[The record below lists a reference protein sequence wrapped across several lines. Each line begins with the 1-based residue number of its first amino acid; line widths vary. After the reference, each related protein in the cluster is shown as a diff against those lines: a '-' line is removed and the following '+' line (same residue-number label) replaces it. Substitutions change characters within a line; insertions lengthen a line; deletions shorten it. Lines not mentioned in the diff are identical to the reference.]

1 MKRSVFTLLL
11 RLLLLA
17 AVSCWGQTPQASV
30 ALEAPARVGLPVWL
44 KISTRNDIRYPFYTV
59 PDWHTCYDV
68 EVRKDGKAY
77 PRIQT
82 PPTAIA
88 QAIVFAGNI
97 CGGLYLPG
105 KLQHPGSIP
114 LHVMYRF
121 DQPGVYEVRY
131 VERMPWGVPNGPNLV
146 SPWTPIEIQA
156 ATAADRV
163 KWLAEASSQAPSD
176 ATSLLSGY
184 LPDILGVPDDRSLQL
199 LIPYLNH
206 PDAMVRQYVSYA
218 LSYWPGEQASKAVLA
233 GILARGPSE
242 DSARLLSFSREM
254 ITAEQ
259 TEAAVQAAL
268 PYLKSDSAIS
278 LKGAIDVVQWSALGE
293 KSQVNGELKKRA
305 ADALIDAEA
314 QVVAVGNRDIANTYA
329 EALGSMKDDRAGKIL
344 WSFVERDIAHEQA
357 IIALAWLRS
366 PADLPKLAQ
375 MAMPAAA
382 QPGDSGPGSL
392 PYALRNSYGD
402 AALLYIEEMLQRS
415 PFVFVRTASARELV
429 YSGRPSGFA
438 FIVDAIE
445 QNRAYRG
452 EMVQFLRERF
462 PEIRQGDDA
471 AALRLAQSK
480 ANAK

>member
-1 MKRSVFTLLL
+1 VKQPAFLTLS
-11 RLLLLA
+11 LLA
-17 AVSCWGQTPQASV
+17 AVSCLGQTTEASV

-44 KISTRNDIRYPFYTV
+44 KISTRNEIRYPFYTV

-68 EVRKDGKAY
+68 EVRKDGR
-77 PRIQT
+77 PLSRFQP

-88 QAIVFAGNI
+88 QIIVFAGNI

-131 VERMPWGVPNGPNLV
+131 VERMPWGEPNAPNLV
-146 SPWTPIEIQA
+146 SPWTRIEIQA
-156 ATAADRV
+156 GTPEERAQ
-163 KWLAEASSQAPSD
+163 WLAEISSHAPSD
-176 ATSLLSGY
+176 ATGLLTGY

-199 LIPYLNH
+199 LTPYLNY

-233 GILARGPSE
+233 GIRAQGPSE
-242 DSARLLSFSREM
+242 DSARLLSFSKEM
-254 ITAEQ
+254 ITIAEA
-259 TEAAVQAAL
+259 EAAVQVAL

-278 LKGAIDVVQWSALGE
+278 LKGAIDMVGWIALAE
-293 KSQVNGELKKRA
+293 NSQISGALKKRA
-305 ADALIDAEA
+305 ADALIDAEG
-314 QVVAVGNRDIANTYA
+314 QVVGLGNREIANTYA
-329 EALGSMKDDRAGKIL
+329 AVLGSMKDDRAGKIL

-357 IIALAWLRS
+357 IIALAWLHS
-366 PADLPKLAQ
+366 PADLPKLALK
-375 MAMPAAA
+375 AFPPSAL
-382 QPGDSGPGSL
+382 PGDSGPTSL
-392 PYALRNSYGD
+392 PGALRYSYGD
-402 AALLYIEEMLQRS
+402 AALPYIEEMLQRS
-415 PFVFVRTASARELV
+415 PYVFVRTGSARELV
-429 YSGRPSGFA
+429 NAGRPSGFA
-438 FIVDAIE
+438 FIVDAIQ

-452 EMVQFLRERF
+452 EMIQFLRDRF

-471 AALRLAQSK
+471 AALHLAQSK

>member
-1 MKRSVFTLLL
+1 MKQPAFLTLS
-11 RLLLLA
+11 LLA
-17 AVSCWGQTPQASV
+17 AVSCLGQTTEASV

-44 KISTRNDIRYPFYTV
+44 KISTRNEIRYPFYTV

-68 EVRKDGKAY
+68 EVRKDGR
-77 PRIQT
+77 PLSRFQP

-88 QAIVFAGNI
+88 QIIVFAGNI

-131 VERMPWGVPNGPNLV
+131 VERMPWGEPNAPNLV
-146 SPWTPIEIQA
+146 SPWTRIEIQA
-156 ATAADRV
+156 GTPAERAQ
-163 KWLAEASSQAPSD
+163 WLAEISSHAPSD
-176 ATSLLSGY
+176 ATGLLTGY

-199 LIPYLNH
+199 LTPYLNY

-233 GILARGPSE
+233 GIRAQGPSE
-242 DSARLLSFSREM
+242 DSARLLSFSKEM
-254 ITAEQ
+254 ITVPEA
-259 TEAAVQAAL
+259 EAAVQVAL

-278 LKGAIDVVQWSALGE
+278 LKGAIDMVGWIALAE
-293 KSQVNGELKKRA
+293 NSQISGALKKRA
-305 ADALIDAEA
+305 ADALIDAEG
-314 QVVAVGNRDIANTYA
+314 QVVGLGNREIANTYA
-329 EALGSMKDDRAGKIL
+329 AVLGSMKDDRAGKIL

-357 IIALAWLRS
+357 IIALAWLHA
-366 PADLPKLAQ
+366 PADLPKLALK
-375 MAMPAAA
+375 AFPPSAL
-382 QPGDSGPGSL
+382 PGDSGPTSL
-392 PYALRNSYGD
+392 PGALRYSYGD
-402 AALLYIEEMLQRS
+402 AALPYIEEMLQRS
-415 PFVFVRTASARELV
+415 PYVFVRTGSARELV
-429 YSGRPSGFA
+429 NAGRPSGFA
-438 FIVDAIE
+438 FIVDAIQ

-452 EMVQFLRERF
+452 EMIQFLRDRF

-471 AALRLAQSK
+471 AALHLAQSK

>member
-1 MKRSVFTLLL
+1 VKQPAFLTLS
-11 RLLLLA
+11 LLA
-17 AVSCWGQTPQASV
+17 AVSCLGQTTEASV

-44 KISTRNDIRYPFYTV
+44 KISTRNEIRYPFYTV

-68 EVRKDGKAY
+68 EVRKDGR
-77 PRIQT
+77 PLSRFQP

-88 QAIVFAGNI
+88 QIIVFAGNI

-131 VERMPWGVPNGPNLV
+131 VERMPWGEPNAPNLV
-146 SPWTPIEIQA
+146 SPWTRIEIQA
-156 ATAADRV
+156 GTPEERAQ
-163 KWLAEASSQAPSD
+163 WLAEISSHAPSD
-176 ATSLLSGY
+176 ATGLLTGY

-199 LIPYLNH
+199 LTPYLNY

-233 GILARGPSE
+233 GIRAQGPSE
-242 DSARLLSFSREM
+242 DSARLLSFSKEM
-254 ITAEQ
+254 ITVAEA
-259 TEAAVQAAL
+259 EAAVQVAL

-278 LKGAIDVVQWSALGE
+278 LKGAIDMVGWIALAE
-293 KSQVNGELKKRA
+293 NSQISGALKKRA
-305 ADALIDAEA
+305 ADALIDAEG
-314 QVVAVGNRDIANTYA
+314 QVVGLGNREIANTYA
-329 EALGSMKDDRAGKIL
+329 AVLGSMKDDRAGKIL

-357 IIALAWLRS
+357 IIALAWLHS
-366 PADLPKLAQ
+366 PADLPKLALK
-375 MAMPAAA
+375 AFPPSAL
-382 QPGDSGPGSL
+382 PGDSGPTSL
-392 PYALRNSYGD
+392 PGALRYSYGD
-402 AALLYIEEMLQRS
+402 AALPYIEEMLQRS
-415 PFVFVRTASARELV
+415 PYVFVRTGSARELV
-429 YSGRPSGFA
+429 NAGRPSGFA
-438 FIVDAIE
+438 FIVDAIQ

-452 EMVQFLRERF
+452 EMIQFLRDRF

-471 AALRLAQSK
+471 AALHLAQSK